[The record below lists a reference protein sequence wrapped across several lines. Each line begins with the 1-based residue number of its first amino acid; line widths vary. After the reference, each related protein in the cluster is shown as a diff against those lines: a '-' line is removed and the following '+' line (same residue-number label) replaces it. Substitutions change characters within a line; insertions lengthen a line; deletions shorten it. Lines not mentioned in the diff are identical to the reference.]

1 MRCGK
6 SESEVGALVHLPP
19 NMDICPSCLET
30 EVNQMSQM
38 FGFTVPGQP
47 SQGSSQPSPDSGAQ
61 GGEIEEVTED
71 PEIAEIEVKMVPYNP
86 EEAYSVLIKA
96 KRADGTCKKAVLD
109 NMYATVPSVEYYMT
123 DAEEIIDYRTG
134 SRQYDV

>member
-1 MRCGK
+1 MKCMHTRLPDYYAKVEAAAKKLRPETKFSISGMENVQTAKLASLRCGRI
-6 SESEVGALVHLPP
+6 ER
-19 NMDICPSCLET
+19 
-30 EVNQMSQM
+30 
-38 FGFTVPGQP
+38 
-47 SQGSSQPSPDSGAQ
+47 
-61 GGEIEEVTED
+61 EIEEVTED

>member
-1 MRCGK
+1 MKCMHTRLPDYYAKVEAAAKKLRPETKFSISGMENVQTAKLASLRCGRI
-6 SESEVGALVHLPP
+6 ER
-19 NMDICPSCLET
+19 
-30 EVNQMSQM
+30 
-38 FGFTVPGQP
+38 
-47 SQGSSQPSPDSGAQ
+47 
-61 GGEIEEVTED
+61 EIEEVTED
-71 PEIAEIEVKMVPYNP
+71 PEIAEIEVMMVPYNP

>member
-1 MRCGK
+1 MKCMHTRLPDYYAKVEAAAKKLRPETKFSISGMENVQTAKLASLRCGRI
-6 SESEVGALVHLPP
+6 ER
-19 NMDICPSCLET
+19 
-30 EVNQMSQM
+30 
-38 FGFTVPGQP
+38 
-47 SQGSSQPSPDSGAQ
+47 
-61 GGEIEEVTED
+61 EIEEVTED

-86 EEAYSVLIKA
+86 KEAYWVLIKA